1 MLYIDKFIWFIFE
14 RNLIFNVIIFFLM
27 VTLILK
33 GGKNMKRRFK
43 RNLKSITALTLIF
56 ICTFLLIPI
65 SASAFDSDL
74 NIALEDEVKQEPKKD
89 DKNKG
94 ENSKQNESKTEE
106 KSKDKGS
113 SSESNKSSSK
123 PEKTNENSNA
133 ESNEIEARS
142 ALLMEPC
149 TGKIIYEKNAD
160 EKFAPA
166 SVTKIMTMLLT
177 IEAVDSGKIA
187 LDDKVTCS
195 ENAKKMGGSTMLLD
209 TGEIRTVEELLKGVA
224 IASGNDAAVALAEY
238 LGGTENDFVGMM
250 NKRAEELGMT
260 NTTFKNCNGLPADG
274 HLSTAND
281 IAKMSKELLKHPTI
295 LKYTGTYMDT
305 ITEGRKSPIELVN
318 HNKLVRFFDGCDG
331 LKTGFTNEAKYCI
344 SATATRNGVRM
355 LSVIMGAPTYK
366 IRNRDASILLNYGFS
381 KYEGKKIF
389 SKDEEVDKVYMD
401 EQTDRYFMAKAQDDL
416 TAVLPKG
423 CKDEVEKKVVIDE
436 LQKEYKEGDVVGKC
450 EIYLN
455 NEKIGEVTIYC
466 DRNIKKGNIFD
477 NIKYNITHLF
487 GDKEEG
493 NEEKK

>member
-1 MLYIDKFIWFIFE
+1 
-14 RNLIFNVIIFFLM
+14 
-27 VTLILK
+27 
-33 GGKNMKRRFK
+33 MKRRFK

-493 NEEKK
+493 NEEKSNK

>member
-1 MLYIDKFIWFIFE
+1 M
-14 RNLIFNVIIFFLM
+14 
-27 VTLILK
+27 
-33 GGKNMKRRFK
+33 
-43 RNLKSITALTLIF
+43 IF

-94 ENSKQNESKTEE
+94 ENSKQNQSKTEE

-436 LQKEYKEGDVVGKC
+436 LQKEYKEGDVVG
-450 EIYLN
+450 
-455 NEKIGEVTIYC
+455 
-466 DRNIKKGNIFD
+466 
-477 NIKYNITHLF
+477 
-487 GDKEEG
+487 
-493 NEEKK
+493 

>member
-1 MLYIDKFIWFIFE
+1 MDIFIPNMYE
-14 RNLIFNVIIFFLM
+14 RNLIFNVIIFSLM

-33 GGKNMKRRFK
+33 GGNNMKRSFVRKFK
-43 RNLKSITALTLIF
+43 RITALTLIF

-65 SASAFDSDL
+65 SASAAHSSL
-74 NIALEDEVKQEPKKD
+74 TLTLEDEVKMDSKTNDKKKD
-89 DKNKG
+89 EDSKIKAKTDEVKDSTKPQNSSD
-94 ENSKQNESKTEE
+94 NSKG
-106 KSKDKGS
+106 D
-113 SSESNKSSSK
+113 
-123 PEKTNENSNA
+123 
-133 ESNEIEARS
+133 SNEIEARS

-149 TGKIIYEKNAD
+149 TGKVIFEKNAD

-177 IEAVDSGKIA
+177 MEAVDSGKIS

-238 LGGTENDFVGMM
+238 LGGTESDFVAMM
-250 NKRAEELGMT
+250 NKRAQELGMS

-281 IAKMSKELLKHPTI
+281 IAKMSRELLKHPTV

-366 IRNRDASILLNYGFS
+366 IRNRDASILMNYGFS

-389 SKDEEVDKVYMD
+389 SKDEDVDKVYMN
-401 EQTDRYFMAKAQDDL
+401 EQTDRYFMAKAQEDL
-416 TAVLPKG
+416 TAVIPKG
-423 CKDEVEKKVVIDE
+423 CKDEIEKKIVIDE

-466 DRNIKKGNIFD
+466 DRNIKKGNIFT

-487 GDKEEG
+487 GDKEK
-493 NEEKK
+493 EETKKEDNCK

>member
-1 MLYIDKFIWFIFE
+1 
-14 RNLIFNVIIFFLM
+14 
-27 VTLILK
+27 
-33 GGKNMKRRFK
+33 MKRRFK

-209 TGEIRTVEELLKGVA
+209 TGEIRTVEERLKGVA

>member
-1 MLYIDKFIWFIFE
+1 
-14 RNLIFNVIIFFLM
+14 
-27 VTLILK
+27 
-33 GGKNMKRRFK
+33 MKRRFK

-106 KSKDKGS
+106 KSKEKGS

-493 NEEKK
+493 NEEKSNN

>member
-1 MLYIDKFIWFIFE
+1 
-14 RNLIFNVIIFFLM
+14 
-27 VTLILK
+27 
-33 GGKNMKRRFK
+33 MKRRFK

>member
-1 MLYIDKFIWFIFE
+1 
-14 RNLIFNVIIFFLM
+14 
-27 VTLILK
+27 
-33 GGKNMKRRFK
+33 MKRRFK

-106 KSKDKGS
+106 KSKEKGS

-381 KYEGKKIF
+381 MYEGKKIF

>member
-1 MLYIDKFIWFIFE
+1 
-14 RNLIFNVIIFFLM
+14 
-27 VTLILK
+27 
-33 GGKNMKRRFK
+33 MKRRFK

-94 ENSKQNESKTEE
+94 DNSKQNESKTEE

-455 NEKIGEVTIYC
+455 NEKIGEVTVYC